1 MRYGSRV
8 SYAFVRQNVCI
19 QSWMLLYS
27 FESCL
32 QRAENFTPTNF
43 NKVFKFVNLSL
54 FGMKSFSSIS
64 NFNVIYEAIKTAIKS
79 EKIPSIG
86 KKTCGID
93 QPWSK
98 DDEMLAKF
106 LRLLKSTNTHTNK
119 KERGQYLT
127 ISPSKRG
134 RKFAKFKSH
143 TVI

>member
-8 SYAFVRQNVCI
+8 SYAFVRENVCI

-79 EKIPSIG
+79 EKIPSIV

-93 QPWSK
+93 KPWSK
-98 DDEMLAKF
+98 DDE
-106 LRLLKSTNTHTNK
+106 SW
-119 KERGQYLT
+119 
-127 ISPSKRG
+127 PSSYG
-134 RKFAKFKSH
+134 S
-143 TVI
+143 